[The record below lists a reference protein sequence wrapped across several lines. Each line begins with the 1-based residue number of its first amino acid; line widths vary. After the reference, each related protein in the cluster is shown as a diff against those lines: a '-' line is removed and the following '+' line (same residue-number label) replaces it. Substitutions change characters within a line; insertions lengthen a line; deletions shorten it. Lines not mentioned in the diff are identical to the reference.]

1 MNQNDNKEMYL
12 TDQPPVSAPTQ
23 LYVTA
28 IYNQFAG
35 LRDEAL
41 ADLQTLLNNPVGVG
55 DHENIGESIKK
66 KLEEVDKYDSL
77 ASTIE
82 KYMLSKHN
90 ANNTKSSTNERQS
103 SKKT

>member
-1 MNQNDNKEMYL
+1 
-12 TDQPPVSAPTQ
+12 
-23 LYVTA
+23 
-28 IYNQFAG
+28 
-35 LRDEAL
+35 
-41 ADLQTLLNNPVGVG
+41 VG